1 MIDCHT
7 LKLDHDSNVSLTA
20 QLEDQIRLLIAGGD
34 LTPGEQLPPIREL
47 AGRLG
52 IHMHTVR
59 SAYQRLAEDGLVSI
73 HRRRGTI
80 VREFRPLDWAEK
92 HTATPTFSFG
102 VLLPGSNPVYDAM
115 IRGITEATLRNH
127 WLPMFSF
134 TNDDPILADRLVSQ
148 MVARGVDGFIVVATG
163 MVRVLE
169 DAAQLAGF
177 PPIVFVDSPD
187 MPGLRVL
194 ADNAGAAFLSTRHL
208 IEHGH
213 TRIGTITAPLDW
225 PNVQECYQ
233 GYRRALAKHG
243 LAFVP
248 EMAEEGEDFSPN
260 SGFQAA
266 LKLFRLP
273 NRPTAVFAAADSLA
287 VGVLQALDELGLR
300 VPQDV
305 ALASFSDSIY
315 AEMTRPQLTSSSF
328 PAYQIGK
335 QAAELLQAA
344 MRGEVIP
351 NNQIVL
357 PSSLV
362 VRQSCGCR

>member
-1 MIDCHT
+1 MIDKNT
-7 LKLDHDSNVSLTA
+7 LKLDPDSNVSLTA
-20 QLEDQIRLLIAGGD
+20 QLVEQIRLLIASGE
-34 LTPGEQLPPIREL
+34 LAPGEQLPPIREL
-47 AGRLG
+47 ADRLG
-52 IHMHTVR
+52 IHMHTAR
-59 SAYQRLAEDGLVSI
+59 IAYQRLEEDGLVSI

-92 HTATPTFSFG
+92 HTPTPTFSFG
-102 VLLPGSNPVYDAM
+102 VLLPSSNPVYDGM
-115 IRGITEATLRNH
+115 IQGITEVTLHNR

-134 TNDDPILADRLVSQ
+134 TNDNPILTDRLVSQ

-163 MVRVLE
+163 MMQVFE
-169 DAAQLAGF
+169 DAGQMAEF

-194 ADNAGAAFLSTRHL
+194 SDNAGAAFLSTQHL

-213 TRIGTITAPLDW
+213 SRIGMVSAPLDW

-243 LAFVP
+243 LAYEP
-248 EMAEEGEDFSPN
+248 EVVVEAEDFTSN
-260 SGFQAA
+260 SGFQAG
-266 LKLFRLP
+266 LELFQQPKRP
-273 NRPTAVFAAADSLA
+273 NAVFVAADSLA
-287 VGVLQALDELGLR
+287 VGVLQALGELDLR
-300 VPQDV
+300 APQDV
-305 ALASFSDSIY
+305 ALTSFNDSIY

-344 MRGEVIP
+344 MRGEEIP
-351 NNQIVL
+351 DKQIVL
-357 PSSLV
+357 PSSLA